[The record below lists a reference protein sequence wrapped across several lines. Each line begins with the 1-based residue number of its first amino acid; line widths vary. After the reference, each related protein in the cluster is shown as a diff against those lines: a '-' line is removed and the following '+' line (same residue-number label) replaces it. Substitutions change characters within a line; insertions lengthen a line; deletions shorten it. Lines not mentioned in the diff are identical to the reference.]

1 MSDPGLSSRTKL
13 NRLSY
18 KASSKLSDL
27 HSVIDEN
34 LVAHVG
40 LVENGQP
47 LVIPMTYGRDGNVLF
62 LHGSSGSRLM
72 RLLAENTSVCV
83 SITELNALKVARSNF
98 NSGMHYRSVV
108 IFGTARLLRD
118 EEKIRALDLISDA
131 LIPGRVAE
139 ARPMT
144 KKEAAATI
152 IVAVELD
159 EASVKI
165 SVNEVDDPEEDL
177 GHGYWAGIIPLTR
190 GVGQVQ
196 PADSESMQLP
206 VPESV
211 KRFVERH
218 QSAQSRIHG
227 GD

>member
-1 MSDPGLSSRTKL
+1 MSQPGLTSRTALK
-13 NRLSY
+13 RLPY
-18 KASSKLSDL
+18 KASFERSDL
-27 HSVIDEN
+27 HSIIDEN

-40 LVENGQP
+40 LVEKGQP
-47 LVIPMTYGRDGNVLF
+47 LVIPMTYGRDGDTLF

-72 RLLAENTSVCV
+72 RLLADTPSVCV

-98 NSGMHYRSVV
+98 NSGMHYRSAV
-108 IFGTARLLRD
+108 IFGEARLLGDD
-118 EEKIRALDLISDA
+118 EKLSALDLISNS

-152 IVAVELD
+152 IVAVKLD

-165 SVNEVDDPEEDL
+165 SVNEVDDPEEDIDL
-177 GHGYWAGIIPLTR
+177 GYWAGIVPLTR
-190 GVGQVQ
+190 GVGDIL
-196 PADSESMQLP
+196 PADAESRTLP
-206 VPESV
+206 VPQSV

-218 QSAQSRIHG
+218 QAKN
-227 GD
+227 

>member
-1 MSDPGLSSRTKL
+1 MNQPGKSGRTELK
-13 NRLSY
+13 RLPY
-18 KASSKLSDL
+18 KASFELSDL
-27 HSVIDEN
+27 HSIIDEN

-47 LVIPMTYGRDGNVLF
+47 LVIPMTYGRDDDTLF

-72 RLLAENTSVCV
+72 RLLADNPSVCV

-98 NSGMHYRSVV
+98 NSGMHYRSAV
-108 IFGTARLLRD
+108 IFGKARLLEDD
-118 EEKIRALDLISDA
+118 EKLAALDLISDS

-152 IVAVELD
+152 IVAVKLD

-165 SVNEVDDPEEDL
+165 SVNEVDDPEEDMNL
-177 GHGYWAGIIPLTR
+177 GYWAGIVPLKR
-190 GVGQVQ
+190 GVGEVI
-196 PADSESMQLP
+196 PADAESQSLP
-206 VPESV
+206 IPESI
-211 KRFVERH
+211 KRFIERH
-218 QSAQSRIHG
+218 QAER
-227 GD
+227 